1 MEEFSNWLQCPETS
15 RCRRPVLHGQFA
27 GCWTVGDVNLWR
39 PIRQHPSIRQYNVP
53 HSDVII
59 HSSAIVLVTLHSLNT
74 ISDVP
79 ITDALQ
85 EQKPTAL
92 LRG

>member
-1 MEEFSNWLQCPETS
+1 MASDKTS
-15 RCRRPVLHGQFA
+15 
-27 GCWTVGDVNLWR
+27 D
-39 PIRQHPSIRQYNVP
+39 PSIQQYNVF

-59 HSSAIVLVTLHSLNT
+59 HSSAIVLVTFNSFNS

-85 EQKPTAL
+85 E
-92 LRG
+92 

>member
-1 MEEFSNWLQCPETS
+1 MASDKTS
-15 RCRRPVLHGQFA
+15 
-27 GCWTVGDVNLWR
+27 D
-39 PIRQHPSIRQYNVP
+39 PSIQQYNVS

-59 HSSAIVLVTLHSLNT
+59 HSRAIVLVTFNSLNS

-85 EQKPTAL
+85 E
-92 LRG
+92 